1 MTVKEIIQTLAK
13 KHLEVESVDDDTVIF
28 GAESSLD
35 SLGLVSFLSDIEQEI
50 FEVHNK
56 EIVIASEKAMSL
68 NRSPFATVGLLTK
81 FVEEL
86 L

>member
-1 MTVKEIIQTLAK
+1 MTAKELIQNLAK
-13 KHLEVESVDDDTVIF
+13 KHLEVEHVDDDTVVF
-28 GAESSLD
+28 GADSPLD
-35 SLGLVSFLSDIEQEI
+35 SLGLVSFLSDIEQEV
-50 FEVHNK
+50 FEVYNK

-68 NRSPFATVGLLTK
+68 NRSPFATVGLLTN

>member
-1 MTVKEIIQTLAK
+1 MTVKEIIQNLAK
-13 KHLEVESVDDDTVIF
+13 KHLEVESVDDDTVVF
-28 GAESSLD
+28 GAESPLD